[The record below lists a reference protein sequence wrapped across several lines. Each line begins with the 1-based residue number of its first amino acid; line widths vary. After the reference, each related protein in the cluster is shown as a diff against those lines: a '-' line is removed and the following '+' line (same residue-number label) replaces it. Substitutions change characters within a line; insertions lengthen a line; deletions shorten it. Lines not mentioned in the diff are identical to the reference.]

1 MKRLAVALLSLALF
15 ISSAPLAAQSLPRVL
30 IKTEVGEIELEID
43 SVRAPATAANF
54 LRYVDGKFY
63 DGGRFHRTVRADNQ
77 PNDSIR
83 IAVIQGAINR
93 ERAREGFPAIALERT
108 SMTNVRHVDGA
119 ISMARNGP
127 DSATSA
133 FFICVG
139 EQPSLDYGGRRNPDG
154 QGFAAFGR
162 VVRGMDIVR
171 RIHESSAT
179 AQNLAPPVQILEVRR
194 VAIRS
199 E

>member
-1 MKRLAVALLSLALF
+1 MKLLALALLGFALF
-15 ISSAPLAAQSLPRVL
+15 VHPAATGAQSLPRVL

-43 SVRAPATAANF
+43 SARAPATAANF

-77 PNDSIR
+77 PNDSVR

-93 ERAREGFPAIALERT
+93 ERARDGFPAIALERT
-108 SMTNVRHVDGA
+108 SVTSVRHVDGA
-119 ISMARNGP
+119 ISMARGGP
-127 DSATSA
+127 DSATSG

-154 QGFAAFGR
+154 QGFAAFGK
-162 VVRGMDIVR
+162 VVRGMDVVK
-171 RIHESSAT
+171 RIHLSGANG
-179 AQNLAPPVQILEVRR
+179 QNLTPPVQILEVRR
-194 VAIRS
+194 SITQ
-199 E
+199 